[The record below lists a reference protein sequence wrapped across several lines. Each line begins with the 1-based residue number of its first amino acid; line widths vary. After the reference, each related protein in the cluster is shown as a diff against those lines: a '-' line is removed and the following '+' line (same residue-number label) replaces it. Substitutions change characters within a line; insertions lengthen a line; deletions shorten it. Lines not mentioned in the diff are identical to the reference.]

1 MGYIWKFDKMETQNE
16 HKVSL
21 GPCLFKMHLLFS
33 KIGWNPWL
41 GFYYGEFL
49 QWCRINA

>member
-21 GPCLFKMHLLFS
+21 GPCLFKMNLSFS
-33 KIGWNPWL
+33 KIGFKPSVR
-41 GFYYGEFL
+41 FL
-49 QWCRINA
+49 LWWISTMMGIDA